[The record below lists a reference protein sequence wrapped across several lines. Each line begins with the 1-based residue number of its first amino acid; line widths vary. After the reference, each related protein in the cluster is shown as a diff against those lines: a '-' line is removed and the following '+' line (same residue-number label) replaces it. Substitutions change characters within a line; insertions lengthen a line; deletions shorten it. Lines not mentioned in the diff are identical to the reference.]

1 MLREVHAQMQETD
14 SVKLT
19 VTLEDALH
27 TLRAHL
33 PEICQRYQA
42 KSLGIFGSFVRGEE
56 IETSDIDI
64 LVKFQS
70 PPTFFRF
77 IEMEDCLSQLLGVR
91 VDLVMK
97 SALKPRIGERV
108 LSEVVSV

>member
-1 MLREVHAQMQETD
+1 MLETD
-14 SVKLT
+14 SDRLILT
-19 VTLEDALH
+19 LKDALE

-33 PEICQRYQA
+33 PEIYRRYQA

-64 LVKFQS
+64 LMEFQS